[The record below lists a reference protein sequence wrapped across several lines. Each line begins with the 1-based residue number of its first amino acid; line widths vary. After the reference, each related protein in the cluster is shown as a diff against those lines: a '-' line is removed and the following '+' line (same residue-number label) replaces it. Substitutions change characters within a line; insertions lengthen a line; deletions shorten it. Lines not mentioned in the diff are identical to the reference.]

1 VSAGENAGGQAVVIT
16 GASAGVG
23 RSTACSARAALPA
36 RGQTGLEQAA
46 HDVRTSGGR
55 ALPLV
60 VDVADPEAV
69 EAAAQPVEDQ
79 LGPIDVR

>member
-1 VSAGENAGGQAVVIT
+1 
-16 GASAGVG
+16 
-23 RSTACSARAALPA
+23 
-36 RGQTGLEQAA
+36 
-46 HDVRTSGGR
+46 
-55 ALPLV
+55 LPLV